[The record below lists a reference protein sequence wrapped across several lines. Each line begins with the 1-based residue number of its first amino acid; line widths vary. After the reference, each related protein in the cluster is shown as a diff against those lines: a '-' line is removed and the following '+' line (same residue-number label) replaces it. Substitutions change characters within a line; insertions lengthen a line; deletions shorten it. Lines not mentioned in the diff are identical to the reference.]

1 MKASHR
7 ITLIIL
13 LAFAGLA
20 VAGLLLTSES
30 SSSEKAGNK
39 QNGTG
44 QQPSI
49 DQTPLQTAANLASQ
63 SLTPD
68 EKPLAMDAE
77 RLADHEVDLAFA
89 AALRDFKSGS
99 TVQTPKALAF
109 EKRIQQD
116 SAQMNADKAR
126 VKRLTA
132 GSAHAQGD
140 RQVTLQGQLEIA
152 EAQLDLDQDDLADA
166 QQDLARAGGDVHS
179 HIQRLW
185 QEHQATEHAN
195 GKTRVETGPASSQTQ
210 PSGSLIERW
219 RNWNALRAKKDQLV
233 QVRQYA
239 LNAAARLARH
249 HDSMEKQVQQEQP
262 QMFQAAPSATSASRA
277 QAPALAPPPMAQSAM
292 MSSLQRMSQV
302 EKDLEDMDQR
312 IQDLRDL
319 NTTYGK
325 WIALI
330 AEAQRAAVHEVIKA
344 ILWIVLLVLFILLIN
359 LLVDHLLARFKL
371 ERKQQL
377 TLRGVVRFGV
387 EAVAVL
393 IILFVIFGSPNQI
406 LTVLGLATAGLTVA
420 LKDFV
425 VSFCGWFVLMGRNGI
440 RVGDWVEVNGVRGE
454 VMEIGLLR
462 TILLETGNW
471 TEAGHPTGRQ
481 VAFLNSFAV
490 EGYYFNFTTSGQW
503 LWDEFQVTVPSEE
516 NPYPL
521 IEKIR
526 AIVAE
531 ETREY
536 AQTAEKEW
544 KRATSRYGVG
554 AFSALPSVNVQPTG
568 SGVQVMVRYMTR
580 ANERSEV
587 RQRLNLAVVDLFHG
601 AKAAPAEVETQPAPT
616 GASGH

>member
-7 ITLIIL
+7 TTLIIL
-13 LAFAGLA
+13 LALTGLA
-20 VAGLLLTSES
+20 VAGMLLTNGP
-30 SSSEKAGNK
+30 SSSEKAANRQKADGK
-39 QNGTG
+39 L
-44 QQPSI
+44 PSI
-49 DQTPLQTAANLASQ
+49 DQNPLATAVNLASQ
-63 SLTPD
+63 SLTRN
-68 EKPLAMDAE
+68 EKPLAMDAQ

-89 AALRDFKSGS
+89 AALRDFKSSS
-99 TVQTPKALAF
+99 TVQNPKTLALL
-109 EKRIQQD
+109 KRIQQD
-116 SAQMNADKAR
+116 SDEMNADQAK

-132 GSAHAQGD
+132 DAAHAKGD
-140 RQVTLQGQLEIA
+140 RQVALQGQLELA
-152 EAQLDLDQDDLADA
+152 EAQLDLDQDALADA
-166 QQDLARAGGDVHS
+166 QQDLVRAGGDVHS
-179 HIQRLW
+179 RIQRLW
-185 QEHQATEHAN
+185 QEHQATEHTN
-195 GKTRVETGPASSQTQ
+195 GKTRVETGSASSHTQ

-233 QVRQYA
+233 QAQEYA

-262 QMFQAAPSATSASRA
+262 RTLQAAPPAPSASPA
-277 QAPALAPPPMAQSAM
+277 QAHALAPPMAHSAM
-292 MSSLQRMSQV
+292 MSSLHRMSQD
-302 EKDLEDMDQR
+302 EKDLGDMDQR

-319 NTTYGK
+319 STTYGK
-325 WIALI
+325 WIALV
-330 AEAQRAAVHEVIKA
+330 AEADRAAIHQVIKA
-344 ILWIVLLVLFILLIN
+344 ALWIVLLVLFILLIN
-359 LLVDHLLARFKL
+359 LLVDNLLARLML

-377 TLRGVVRFGV
+377 TLRGVVRFSV

-393 IILFVIFGSPNQI
+393 FILFVIFGSPSQI

-462 TILLETGNW
+462 TVLLETGNW

-503 LWDEFQVTVPSEE
+503 LWDEFQVIVPSGE

-544 KRATSRYGVG
+544 KRVTSRYGVG

-601 AKAAPAEVETQPAPT
+601 AKAAPTEAEALPAPT
-616 GASGH
+616 VASGQ